1 VAVDLSRGDIP
12 GKAASQLRQRPA
24 LAAEGGQDVQG
35 GEHAGVSAP
44 EVAEVVVTG
53 VLAAENRVVLCHQR
67 LHVGVTDPGADG
79 PPAVLADD
87 LDGGGAGDDIVHDG
101 RARVAGQL
109 AGRDQAD
116 DRGRRDRLAA
126 LVDEEAPVSIAIEG
140 QSYVRAGLL
149 DLSLAVQKVLRFER
163 VGLILRTG

>member
-87 LDGGGAGDDIVHDG
+87 LDGG